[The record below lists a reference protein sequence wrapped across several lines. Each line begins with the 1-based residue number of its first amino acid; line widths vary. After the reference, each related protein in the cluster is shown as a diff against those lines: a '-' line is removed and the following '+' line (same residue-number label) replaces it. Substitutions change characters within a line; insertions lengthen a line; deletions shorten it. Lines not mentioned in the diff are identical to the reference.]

1 MRHII
6 FEGQPIKDVIFGT
19 QDKYST
25 IIITNG
31 SPIKEIL
38 FTDDD
43 CEIEYDGHVHIF
55 TDSEADEIR
64 MLNANLDKQ
73 IPLKYFTWWE

>member
-1 MRHII
+1 MRHLIY
-6 FEGQPIKDVIFGT
+6 EGQPIGNVIFGT
-19 QDKYST
+19 SDKYST
-25 IIITNG
+25 IIIGNG

-43 CEIEYDGHVHIF
+43 CEIEYNGHVHIF

-64 MLNANLDKQ
+64 RLNAKLDKQ

>member
-25 IIITNG
+25 IIIGNG
-31 SPIKEIL
+31 LPIKEIS

-55 TDSEADEIR
+55 TDSEAEEIR
-64 MLNANLDKQ
+64 TLNANLDKQ
-73 IPLKYFTWWE
+73 IPLKYFTWRE